1 MPQIQPDRV
10 IYLYPVHNV
19 CINEPP
25 ACTTRLTSLP
35 SHFRAGHLKVN
46 RAIYIFKASPQP
58 YVALC
63 WKGRPYFIK
72 PCKTSQKIR
81 GQLFGTVPHSK
92 PIAFFE
98 NQKMYSLLKYKYLI
112 IYQFLQIQDMML
124 AQLGRLL
131 GLTMPPCQALQPLQ
145 RRKSHID
152 VPNTGYRH
160 STGAFARTGGRM
172 DELITP
178 IILGWNI

>member
-1 MPQIQPDRV
+1 
-10 IYLYPVHNV
+10 
-19 CINEPP
+19 
-25 ACTTRLTSLP
+25 
-35 SHFRAGHLKVN
+35 
-46 RAIYIFKASPQP
+46 
-58 YVALC
+58 
-63 WKGRPYFIK
+63 
-72 PCKTSQKIR
+72 
-81 GQLFGTVPHSK
+81 
-92 PIAFFE
+92 
-98 NQKMYSLLKYKYLI
+98 MYSLLKYKYLI
-112 IYQFLQIQDMML
+112 IYQLLQIQDMMML

-145 RRKSHID
+145 SHVN